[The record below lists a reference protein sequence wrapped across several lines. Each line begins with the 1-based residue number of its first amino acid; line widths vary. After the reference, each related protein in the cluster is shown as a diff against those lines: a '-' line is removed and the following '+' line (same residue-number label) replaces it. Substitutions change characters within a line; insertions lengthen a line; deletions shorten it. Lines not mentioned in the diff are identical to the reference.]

1 MEFKKYK
8 LSELASVDISGVDKK
23 SYEGEKPVRLC
34 NFTDVYKNWAI
45 TEYHYPSLMKAT
57 AKDRDIEKFKI
68 KKGQVAI
75 TKDSETRDDIG
86 IPTYIADNFEDVI
99 LGYHCALITPS
110 DALDG
115 KYLNAYLNT
124 KMAKKY
130 FEGYA
135 SGSGQRY
142 TLTLDSI
149 NDIQI
154 WMPDIEDQKK
164 LSKILN
170 DIDRKIALNTR
181 MNVELEAMAKQ
192 LYDYWFVQFDFP
204 DENGKPYKSSG
215 GKMVYNPT
223 LKREIPAGWDNCEI
237 KDLSE
242 VVNGATPLTT
252 NLDYY
257 GNDIIWITPNDLSNQ
272 KAKFIS
278 CGERSLTQMGYD
290 SCSTTL
296 MPAGS
301 VLMSSRAPIGLLTIA
316 EVELCTNQGFKSFVP
331 FDMTD
336 NYFLYYYIKEHMAQI
351 EQLGAGTT
359 FREVSRDTMLKFPI
373 LKISDREIYAKWYEQ
388 IDSICKEQ
396 KNLLRQ
402 IRHLIPLRD
411 SLLPMLMNGQVTVEQ
426 E

>member
-1 MEFKKYK
+1 MIEYK
-8 LSELASVDISGVDKK
+8 VKDLLTI
-23 SYEGEKPVRLC
+23 
-34 NFTDVYKNWAI
+34 KNG
-45 TEYHYPSLMKAT
+45 
-57 AKDRDIEKFKI
+57 RDHKHLE
-68 KKGQVAI
+68 
-75 TKDSETRDDIG
+75 
-86 IPTYIADNFEDVI
+86 
-99 LGYHCALITPS
+99 
-110 DALDG
+110 DG
-115 KYLNAYLNT
+115 KFPVYGSGGIMRYVDSYLYDKPSILLPRKGTLDNIQYSDTPFWCVDTTYYSEVNTSLANPYYLYRYLNILNL
-124 KMAKKY
+124 K
-130 FEGYA
+130 G
-135 SGSGQRY
+135 
-142 TLTLDSI
+142 LDSGTALPSMTFDSYYQI
-149 NDIQI
+149 KVFLPNIEIQNKVGDI
-154 WMPDIEDQKK
+154 
-164 LSKILN
+164 LYKI
-170 DIDRKIALNTR
+170 DKKIALNTR
-181 MNVELEAMAKQ
+181 MNAELEAMAKQ

-204 DENGKPYKSSG
+204 DENGNPYKSSG

-402 IRHLIPLRD
+402 IRNLIHLRD
-411 SLLPMLMNGQVTVEQ
+411 SLLPMLMNGQVTVE
-426 E
+426 